1 MTLRYLQEYE
11 AMQTV
16 CSIFISCYHLQHHI
30 CLHCTPF
37 AYHFFNDA
45 QPKTVR
51 QNNMITL
58 TAARIASNTQ
68 LEVFLKVKQA
78 SNVDFSFLN
87 PTDELYEYYLYLKG
101 KHCNTTSNTKND
113 SGDNK
118 KGGNDSDASDNPL
131 SGLLGGYASSSSD
144 EEEGMKTLEEKK
156 DTCSNNNEDNCPTGA
171 QKPGGTSDDEQEDR
185 KRKADRLK
193 RLKAWKESR
202 LKQGL

>member
-1 MTLRYLQEYE
+1 M
-11 AMQTV
+11 
-16 CSIFISCYHLQHHI
+16 
-30 CLHCTPF
+30 
-37 AYHFFNDA
+37 

-101 KHCNTTSNTKND
+101 KHCNATSNINKND

-118 KGGNDSDASDNPL
+118 KGENNSDTSDNPL

-144 EEEGMKTLEEKK
+144 EEEGTKISEEKK
-156 DTCSNNNEDNCPTGA
+156 DTCLNNNEDNCPTGA
-171 QKPGGTSDDEQEDR
+171 QKPGGTSDDEQDR
-185 KRKADRLK
+185 KRKANRLK

-202 LKQGL
+202 LKQEL